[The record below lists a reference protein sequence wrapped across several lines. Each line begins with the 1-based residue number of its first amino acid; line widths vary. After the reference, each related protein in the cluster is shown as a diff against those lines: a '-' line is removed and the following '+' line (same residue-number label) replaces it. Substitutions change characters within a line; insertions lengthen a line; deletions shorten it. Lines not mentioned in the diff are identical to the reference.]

1 MKELLNG
8 VFEALIDES
17 GGDLLFGAE
26 VPPCLSIQTEALP
39 SVTTEG
45 NGG

>member
-8 VFEALIDES
+8 VFQALIHES
-17 GGDLLFGAE
+17 GGDLLFRAE
-26 VPPCLSIQTEALP
+26 VPPCLSIQTETLP